1 MIECLPLNLL
11 YDSVCHF
18 TWHMSRKQEKIN
30 VQLNVKV
37 DPEETEHWLEPG
49 EVVQEDDDTDLET
62 LESTSDG

>member
-1 MIECLPLNLL
+1 
-11 YDSVCHF
+11 
-18 TWHMSRKQEKIN
+18 MSRKQEKIN